1 VSKPPILERNLQK
14 KILLAL
20 AKVPNLFCYKAQ
32 ATSRRGI
39 PDIVGCVNG
48 VFFALELK
56 RKGGKVAPI
65 QRYTLDEITKAG
77 GIGLVVDETNWE
89 GTLHGIQEIA
99 TSEKKQ
105 DDQTIV
111 HGPTLGQVQDSSIT
125 TGNM

>member
-1 VSKPPILERNLQK
+1 MSKPPNLERNLQK

-48 VFFALELK
+48 LFFALELK

-65 QRYTLDEITKAG
+65 QRYTLDEIIRAG
-77 GIGLVVDETNWE
+77 GFAMVVDETNWN
-89 GTLHGIQEIA
+89 GVLDGLQQIA
-99 TSEKKQ
+99 ASEKKQ
-105 DDQTIV
+105 DDHIII
-111 HGPTLGQVQDSSIT
+111 HGPSLG
-125 TGNM
+125 

>member
-1 VSKPPILERNLQK
+1 MSKPPILERNLQK
-14 KILLAL
+14 KILLEL
-20 AKVPNLFCYKAQ
+20 AKIPNLFCYKAQ

-77 GIGLVVDETNWE
+77 GIALVVDEDNWE
-89 GTLHGIQEIA
+89 YIFHGFQQISA
-99 TSEKKQ
+99 SEKKQ
-105 DDQTIV
+105 D
-111 HGPTLGQVQDSSIT
+111 VQDFIHRLT
-125 TGNM
+125 IG